1 MASGVPNGPVGALCA
16 TGGVAPSWLAA
27 GIAEATWLK
36 EGAAEV
42 QPWGTDNPPSEAAR
56 PEAADTAPPP
66 MPGELK
72 APAAELTPVL
82 SGDPNTWKPL
92 PKALVADPNEFMSE
106 LAEPSIERPEV
117 DIDANEPVPE
127 TRLVPDVSAVDDE
140 VRVVKDDSGDVDD
153 EDNVAGI
160 AAEVMGVDSAEVS
173 GDTVCAPV
181 PAEVPAAC
189 ATAAAC
195 PPTPAGLVVC
205 SGDVNGVNVDAAED
219 APA

>member
-1 MASGVPNGPVGALCA
+1 MVFLRRLWLHCSGSCGKLRQTEAGKEKR
-16 TGGVAPSWLAA
+16 SEHRA
-27 GIAEATWLK
+27 GIRAAKPSCHSEKSVCDQRKPIAT
-36 EGAAEV
+36 
-42 QPWGTDNPPSEAAR
+42 D
-56 PEAADTAPPP
+56 D
-66 MPGELK
+66 
-72 APAAELTPVL
+72 PA
-82 SGDPNTWKPL
+82 
-92 PKALVADPNEFMSE
+92 
-106 LAEPSIERPEV
+106 AEPSIEMPEV
-117 DIDANEPVPE
+117 AIEADEAVPD

-160 AAEVMGVDSAEVS
+160 AAEVRGVDSAEVS

-205 SGDVNGVNVDAAED
+205 SGDVNGVNVDAAEA